1 LTAEKERSTDRTVR
15 VTEERQADGLNS
27 ARATE
32 RKAEATESTP
42 KSKQK
47 STLQYGDD
55 SYFHAIL
62 VILRWAVMVE

>member
-1 LTAEKERSTDRTVR
+1 MMEGKAEMTDKT
-15 VTEERQADGLNS
+15 

-32 RKAEATESTP
+32 RTVETTESTP

-47 STLQYGDD
+47 SIFQYGDD
-55 SYFHAIL
+55 PYFHAIL

>member
-1 LTAEKERSTDRTVR
+1 MTDKT
-15 VTEERQADGLNS
+15 

-32 RKAEATESTP
+32 RTVETTESTP

-47 STLQYGDD
+47 SIFQYGDD
-55 SYFHAIL
+55 PYFHAIL

>member
-1 LTAEKERSTDRTVR
+1 MDRIAR
-15 VTEERQADGLNS
+15 VTERRVEATDKT
-27 ARATE
+27 ARVTE
-32 RKAEATESTP
+32 RTVETTERTVETTESTP

-55 SYFHAIL
+55 LYFHAIL